1 MTKLE
6 TITAEDLQNRT
17 YEPTH
22 FLVDELI
29 PEGLHILAGAPKIGK
44 SWLALWLCLCV
55 SQGQPLWN
63 FATTQGE
70 ALYLSLEDSFQRI
83 QTRLFDLTE
92 DAPPTLH
99 FAIMADTLKHGLEQQ
114 IEQFLTEHPDTKL
127 VVIDTLQRVRGTGSD
142 SNLYANDYQAIGL
155 LKKLADKRHIA
166 IILIHHLRKLH
177 DDDPMNM
184 ISGSTGLSG
193 AADSTFV
200 LQKHSRLANIASLHC
215 TGRDIPDRTLKL
227 EFGEEDHIWKLL
239 EDSKPCGGASKISTL
254 QIENLLSELLQK
266 EPEISAPAKALL
278 EKIDP
283 AGIESWT
290 PNSFSHQI
298 RKSVDT
304 LRKNG
309 IFASFRKSNGER
321 LICLKRVDGAD
332 LPTVEKKSTLSTL
345 RVCRAPAPRRE
356 ARVAAVCGFLPRQRV
371 CVRRGRKAH
380 VASTCG
386 QRGKTQVRNPEK
398 PRRGG
403 KNPPVREEPASHLAS
418 RRRTGSLPNASNRA
432 EAHTHFMRTEE
443 NMRKNK
449 QFSIRISAQ
458 DLETIRQKAVQAHM
472 SQSDYVTACCLGKRI
487 VILDGLREVLRQQKA
502 IGNNLNQL
510 TVLANMGKV
519 QFANLDSAAQEFSKI
534 NTALRE
540 LQEGGAGRSQSS
552 IS

>member
-1 MTKLE
+1 MNTQIIAIANQKGGVGKTTTCANLGIGLAQAGKKVLLIDGDPQGSLTISLGNPQPDKLPFTLSDAMGKILMDQPIRPGEGILHHVEGVDLMPADIQLSGMEVSLVNAMSRE
-6 TITAEDLQNRT
+6 TILRQYLDTLKGQYSHILIDCQPSLGMLTVNALAAANRIIIPVQAE
-17 YEPTH
+17 YEPTP

-70 ALYLSLEDSFQRI
+70 VLYLSLEDSFQRI

-99 FAIMADTLKHGLEQQ
+99 FAIMANTLRHGLEQQ
-114 IEQFLTEHPDTKL
+114 IEQFLSEHPATKL
-127 VVIDTLQRVRGTGSD
+127 VVIDTLQRVRSAGSD
-142 SNLYANDYQAIGL
+142 SNLYANDYQDIGL
-155 LKKLADKRHIA
+155 LKRLADRRHIA
-166 IILIHHLRKLH
+166 ILLIHHLRKLH

-200 LQKHSRLANIASLHC
+200 LQKSSRLANIATLHC

-227 EFGEEDHIWKLL
+227 EFGEEDHVWKLL
-239 EDSKPCGGASKISTL
+239 EDSKTCSTTSKISAL

-283 AGIESWT
+283 AGIEGWT

-304 LRKNG
+304 LRQNG
-309 IFASFRKSNGER
+309 IFISFRKSNGER

-332 LPTVEKKSTLSTL
+332 LPTVEKI
-345 RVCRAPAPRRE
+345 VPIDPA
-356 ARVAAVCGFLPRQRV
+356 G
-371 CVRRGRKAH
+371 
-380 VASTCG
+380 VAS
-386 QRGKTQVRNPEK
+386 
-398 PRRGG
+398 
-403 KNPPVREEPASHLAS
+403 A
-418 RRRTGSLPNASNRA
+418 RTAP
-432 EAHTHFMRTEE
+432 
-443 NMRKNK
+443 
-449 QFSIRISAQ
+449 
-458 DLETIRQKAVQAHM
+458 
-472 SQSDYVTACCLGKRI
+472 
-487 VILDGLREVLRQQKA
+487 
-502 IGNNLNQL
+502 
-510 TVLANMGKV
+510 
-519 QFANLDSAAQEFSKI
+519 
-534 NTALRE
+534 
-540 LQEGGAGRSQSS
+540 
-552 IS
+552 

>member
-55 SQGQPLWN
+55 AQGQALWN

-114 IEQFLTEHPDTKL
+114 IEQFLMEHPTTKL

-142 SNLYANDYQAIGL
+142 SNLYANDYQDIGL
-155 LKKLADKRHIA
+155 LKRLADKQHIA
-166 IILIHHLRKLH
+166 ILLIHHLRKLH

-193 AADSTFV
+193 AADSAFV
-200 LQKHSRLANIASLHC
+200 LQKNARSANAASLHC

-227 EFGEEDHIWKLL
+227 ELDEDDHVWKLL
-239 EDSKPCGGASKISTL
+239 ADSKTCSTTSKISML
-254 QIENLLSELLQK
+254 QIEILLSELLQK
-266 EPEISAPAKALL
+266 ESEISAPAKALL

-283 AGIESWT
+283 AGSEDWT

-304 LRKNG
+304 LRQNG
-309 IFASFRKSNGER
+309 ILVSFRKSNGER
-321 LICLKRVDGAD
+321 LICLKRAD
-332 LPTVEKKSTLSTL
+332 
-345 RVCRAPAPRRE
+345 RAD
-356 ARVAAVCGFLPRQRV
+356 F
-371 CVRRGRKAH
+371 
-380 VASTCG
+380 
-386 QRGKTQVRNPEK
+386 
-398 PRRGG
+398 
-403 KNPPVREEPASHLAS
+403 PPVKKIGTIDPAGA
-418 RRRTGSLPNASNRA
+418 P
-432 EAHTHFMRTEE
+432 
-443 NMRKNK
+443 
-449 QFSIRISAQ
+449 SAC
-458 DLETIRQKAVQAHM
+458 
-472 SQSDYVTACCLGKRI
+472 TAP
-487 VILDGLREVLRQQKA
+487 
-502 IGNNLNQL
+502 
-510 TVLANMGKV
+510 
-519 QFANLDSAAQEFSKI
+519 
-534 NTALRE
+534 
-540 LQEGGAGRSQSS
+540 
-552 IS
+552 